1 MKIKGEAEE
10 GRSRSN
16 LERSGLCKAAKGV
29 VGVGWGIFGGGGGGR
44 GGGLHIITYDGNGT

>member
-29 VGVGWGIFGGGGGGR
+29 VGVRWGIWGEGGGGVDY
-44 GGGLHIITYDGNGT
+44 I